1 MWRFDAENAFLQL
14 ARTGLPRMQ
23 EMQIDAKKELDNV
36 LKSACFSLK
45 HSAVKVLLGNIDAFL
60 AKVTAFVGEIPI
72 STEGSAADPAAA
84 KGTEFI
90 TLRHH
95 LFCTL
100 LPLYLLGIWCQRS
113 ALCILQSHVILYPWT
128 SS

>member
-1 MWRFDAENAFLQL
+1 MWRLDTDNGFIQL
-14 ARTGLPRMQ
+14 ARSGLPRMH
-23 EMQIDAKKELDNV
+23 ETQIDAKKELDNV

-84 KGTEFI
+84 ARGELCCATRAMRAEWRRAES
-90 TLRHH
+90 L
-95 LFCTL
+95 CSS
-100 LPLYLLGIWCQRS
+100 WSCQ
-113 ALCILQSHVILYPWT
+113 
-128 SS
+128 

>member
-72 STEGSAADPAAA
+72 SIEGSAADPSAA
-84 KGTEFI
+84 KGI
-90 TLRHH
+90 SK
-95 LFCTL
+95 LFVVVAM
-100 LPLYLLGIWCQRS
+100 G
-113 ALCILQSHVILYPWT
+113 ALCYKFMKARVSK
-128 SS
+128 